1 MMQASFHLE
10 KSLFRF
16 SSFTRGAQNGRA
28 ANELKRMLLGSK
40 VYLRASV
47 IIISKVI
54 AERDPTTHKE
64 SCASTKRILYG
75 YADRL
80 RATNLSRLMSWFCF
94 VVRPLWPTWYSPFCI
109 VTTWKK
115 NGVGDGPQPMGLCV
129 GLGGVQVN
137 DVLGCRKKESLKRPP
152 HTDTQQNEESI
163 HRVFFAAAAEGFGFR
178 RRFRPWKMEIPGRVC
193 TLSLAVVRN
202 RRRPKERKK
211 KLSLFFFFFFFFRP
225 GHHWKGIPIQGRD
238 LLQSQRVQ
246 SLLPFDTSCPW
257 KTMAVR
263 SYSKVLLSDRRN
275 ISV

>member
-1 MMQASFHLE
+1 MRKNWRWDTPGVQVASDLWSQWFILHLYPFFVLMRIENHARRNVLYAFPAPGAAQMMASFHLE

-64 SCASTKRILYG
+64 SCASTKRILYYG

-80 RATNLSRLMSWFCF
+80 RATNLSRLMSGFCF

-129 GLGGVQVN
+129 GLGGVQEERI
-137 DVLGCRKKESLKRPP
+137 LETTPTHG
-152 HTDTQQNEESI
+152 HTTKWRIDSSCFVFPSQQQQRGSALEEGSDL
-163 HRVFFAAAAEGFGFR
+163 EK
-178 RRFRPWKMEIPGRVC
+178 WKY
-193 TLSLAVVRN
+193 LAVCV
-202 RRRPKERKK
+202 PC
-211 KLSLFFFFFFFFRP
+211 L
-225 GHHWKGIPIQGRD
+225 
-238 LLQSQRVQ
+238 
-246 SLLPFDTSCPW
+246 
-257 KTMAVR
+257 
-263 SYSKVLLSDRRN
+263 
-275 ISV
+275 